1 MHDNSKQHTKLR
13 THTHMYAYALF
24 VRVRMYLE
32 TLGLRL
38 DLHGVA
44 LSYLALFARRVLALI
59 GQLRVVLLAHLA
71 VAQALNLLQ
80 VLVLQVL
87 R

>member
-1 MHDNSKQHTKLR
+1 MRDNSKQHTKL
-13 THTHMYAYALF
+13 HTDMYALF
-24 VRVRMYLE
+24 VRVRVYLE

>member
-1 MHDNSKQHTKLR
+1 MSV
-13 THTHMYAYALF
+13 ALP
-24 VRVRMYLE
+24 VVNTTDYCSQLTDRYLE

-44 LSYLALFARRVLALI
+44 LSYLALLARRVLALI

-80 VLVLQVL
+80 VLVLPTD
-87 R
+87 